1 MSLIL
6 VATVGGLLLELRSWC
21 SPERRVGVR
30 RGGAR
35 DTRGHGERAGPVVYD
50 RPLCQTPAAP
60 SGAADGGGRGRA
72 GSGAER
78 GLPRCPESRDR
89 LTPPRD
95 STAEGTHGPQHPVR
109 PGVAHRDPAA

>member
-35 DTRGHGERAGPVVYD
+35 DTSGRGERAAPVVYD
-50 RPLCQTPAAP
+50 RPLCQTQHAP
-60 SGAADGGGRGRA
+60 SGAADDSGRGRA
-72 GSGAER
+72 ASGAEH

-89 LTPPRD
+89 PAPPPG
-95 STAEGTHGPQHPVR
+95 TNAEG
-109 PGVAHRDPAA
+109 